1 MMWNIKN
8 MMRIKALIQKCLVVC
23 GLFVI
28 SGVTAH
34 AASYLEI
41 DADPGE
47 FLFGSDITVTDADG
61 SLDLHF
67 TAPNQLS
74 GGFTWRGATAKSNIQ
89 LTFFSGSK
97 QPMQVGSYL
106 NAVGPGWMAGQID
119 PALNVYLISAGR
131 ACIPNAGEFFVY
143 EFEPQATPPRY
154 AINFTQ
160 DCLYANQAKIHGI
173 LRINSNY
180 PKYDPN
186 PVAAISSTS
195 LNAIEGGDYQ
205 LSAEQS
211 RSQNSDIVSY
221 RWSQLYGPTVKF
233 ANDKAKVTSI
243 KLPVGLVLGG
253 ETVDLQLTV
262 TNAEGYSNSTVLKLH
277 VASKSDPR
285 SYFRLA
291 TGAQFPNEVSAWD
304 VNIEDED
311 LIIVKGGRTGI
322 NATIGTSTAS
332 PNDYSLT
339 MGPVASQDF
348 VAGFYSNARRYIDGN
363 PVLDFSGF
371 SHGCN
376 QVFGSF
382 EVLDL
387 QSEYDE
393 LARYHA
399 RFTHYC
405 ESPNAVPTSG
415 EIAFNVLD
423 PNVPTIKVQIPAS
436 VVEGQT
442 ITLDASASVDK
453 IGNIVSYEWFEL
465 HDVSIKNRDRAI
477 ATAVAPLLKNG
488 NPPYLFFSLYITD
501 NEGFQ
506 ASKLVPVKLLPNTKS
521 SSSASVSSVS
531 AGATSGSSGGGGAVG
546 SWYYLLF
553 VFLLMMKQK
562 NKIAISTMVALVN
575 AKPRNA
581 GRLKITVIVNGACK
595 KIPC

>member
-23 GLFVI
+23 GLFVV
-28 SGVTAH
+28 SGVTAD

-262 TNAEGYSNSTVLKLH
+262 TSAEGYSNSTVLKLH

-291 TGAQFPNEVSAWD
+291 TGAQFPNEVSA
-304 VNIEDED
+304 
-311 LIIVKGGRTGI
+311 
-322 NATIGTSTAS
+322 
-332 PNDYSLT
+332 
-339 MGPVASQDF
+339 
-348 VAGFYSNARRYIDGN
+348 
-363 PVLDFSGF
+363 
-371 SHGCN
+371 
-376 QVFGSF
+376 
-382 EVLDL
+382 
-387 QSEYDE
+387 
-393 LARYHA
+393 
-399 RFTHYC
+399 
-405 ESPNAVPTSG
+405 
-415 EIAFNVLD
+415 
-423 PNVPTIKVQIPAS
+423 
-436 VVEGQT
+436 
-442 ITLDASASVDK
+442 
-453 IGNIVSYEWFEL
+453 
-465 HDVSIKNRDRAI
+465 
-477 ATAVAPLLKNG
+477 
-488 NPPYLFFSLYITD
+488 
-501 NEGFQ
+501 
-506 ASKLVPVKLLPNTKS
+506 
-521 SSSASVSSVS
+521 
-531 AGATSGSSGGGGAVG
+531 
-546 SWYYLLF
+546 
-553 VFLLMMKQK
+553 
-562 NKIAISTMVALVN
+562 
-575 AKPRNA
+575 
-581 GRLKITVIVNGACK
+581 
-595 KIPC
+595 